1 MKSYIKPLVGVL
13 GITSILLSN
22 HLYALDVDAGDYDTA
37 NSGTSLALLYLQH
50 NERNSL
56 YGSSKK
62 LNDNI
67 GLDSNIGILRFVHY
81 TKINNT
87 LIAPQ
92 ILIPFGKLEG
102 NADLSNE
109 GKRSGLGD
117 IILSTAIWLYSDPVK
132 KEYWGVTPYLF
143 VPTGQYDKDEALNLG
158 ENRYKLTLQSGYSKR
173 ILPKLSLDLTGDI
186 TFYGDN
192 DKVRSNSKLQQDM
205 GYQLQTSLR
214 YFADQDFDIRAGL
227 SYQNN
232 GDTKIDNIKS
242 DAFKQTKI
250 WVGTGINISPT
261 SQAVLTYGRDLDVK
275 NGFKV
280 DNSFNL
286 RLLYAF

>member
-1 MKSYIKPLVGVL
+1 MKSYIKPLIGVL
-13 GITSILLSN
+13 GVASILLSN

-56 YGSSKK
+56 YENSNKI
-62 LNDNI
+62 NDNI

-81 TKINNT
+81 TKVNNM

-92 ILIPFGKLEG
+92 ILIPFGQLEG
-102 NADLSNE
+102 NSDLSNA

-117 IILSTAIWLYSDPVK
+117 IILSTAIWLYNDPDK
-132 KEYWGVTPYLF
+132 KEYWGITPYLF
-143 VPTGQYDKDEALNLG
+143 IPTGQYDKDEALNLG

-173 ILPKLSLDLTGDI
+173 ILPKLSWDLTGDI
-186 TFYGDN
+186 TLYGDN
-192 DKVRSNSKLQQDM
+192 DKVKSNSKLQQDM
-205 GYQLQTSLR
+205 GYQLQTSFR
-214 YFADQDFDIRAGL
+214 YFSDEKFDIRAGL
-227 SYQNN
+227 SYQDS
-232 GDTKIDNIKS
+232 GDTKTNNIKS
-242 DAFKQTKI
+242 DAFTQTKF
-250 WVGTGINISPT
+250 WLGTGINISPT
-261 SQAVLTYGRDLDVK
+261 SQAILTYGRDLDVK

-280 DNSFNL
+280 DNSLNL

>member
-1 MKSYIKPLVGVL
+1 MTSYKKPLVGLL
-13 GITSILLSN
+13 GITSILLSS
-22 HLYALDVDAGDYDTA
+22 HLYAVDVDAGDYDAATA
-37 NSGTSLALLYLQH
+37 GTSLALLYLQH

-56 YGSSKK
+56 YDNSNKINS
-62 LNDNI
+62 NI

-81 TKINNT
+81 TKVNNT

-92 ILIPFGKLEG
+92 ILIPFGQLEENG
-102 NADLSNE
+102 DLSNA

-117 IILSTAIWLYSDPVK
+117 IILSTAIWLYNDPVK
-132 KEYWGVTPYLF
+132 KEYWGITPYLF

-158 ENRYKLTLQSGYSKR
+158 ENRYKLNLQSGYSKR
-173 ILPKLSLDLTGDI
+173 IAPKLSWDLTGDI

-192 DKVRSNSKLQQDM
+192 DKVKTNSKLEQDM

-214 YFADQDFDIRAGL
+214 YFADEKFDIRAGL

-232 GDTKIDNIKS
+232 GDTKIDNVQT
-242 DAFKQTKI
+242 DAFKQTKF

-280 DNSFNL
+280 DNSLNL